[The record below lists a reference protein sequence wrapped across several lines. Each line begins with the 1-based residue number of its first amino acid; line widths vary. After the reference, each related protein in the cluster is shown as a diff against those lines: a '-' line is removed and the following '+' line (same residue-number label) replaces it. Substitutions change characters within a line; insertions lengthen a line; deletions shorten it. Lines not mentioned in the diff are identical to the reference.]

1 MLRIWPKESSLD
13 DLEKEQLEAD
23 EVWEQAEAFMMKLT
37 KPKSIQDRLKVWD
50 FKDKWEQ
57 AKVMVVDFHK
67 KIMQAYIEIETNKNF
82 MRIVSM
88 ALAIGNIMNGG
99 TAKGQA
105 DGFDI
110 AVLSNLQNLQDNQK
124 RSLLAYITRKLDQED
139 ENFADSMKNCLS
151 VVNIRETDTKWLRTK
166 TGEMQG
172 LLGVARGCFTAIKSA
187 NEGQDRFQDV

>member
-124 RSLLAYITRKLDQED
+124 RSLLAYIIRKLDQED
-139 ENFADSMKNCLS
+139 ENFAESMKNCL
-151 VVNIRETDTKWLRTK
+151 
-166 TGEMQG
+166 
-172 LLGVARGCFTAIKSA
+172 
-187 NEGQDRFQDV
+187 

>member
-1 MLRIWPKESSLD
+1 
-13 DLEKEQLEAD
+13 
-23 EVWEQAEAFMMKLT
+23 
-37 KPKSIQDRLKVWD
+37 
-50 FKDKWEQ
+50 
-57 AKVMVVDFHK
+57 
-67 KIMQAYIEIETNKNF
+67 

>member
-139 ENFADSMKNCLS
+139 ENFAESMKNCL
-151 VVNIRETDTKWLRTK
+151 
-166 TGEMQG
+166 
-172 LLGVARGCFTAIKSA
+172 
-187 NEGQDRFQDV
+187 

>member
-67 KIMQAYIEIETNKNF
+67 KIM
-82 MRIVSM
+82 
-88 ALAIGNIMNGG
+88 
-99 TAKGQA
+99 
-105 DGFDI
+105 
-110 AVLSNLQNLQDNQK
+110 
-124 RSLLAYITRKLDQED
+124 
-139 ENFADSMKNCLS
+139 
-151 VVNIRETDTKWLRTK
+151 
-166 TGEMQG
+166 
-172 LLGVARGCFTAIKSA
+172 
-187 NEGQDRFQDV
+187 